1 MSPRFRVDCESPGYR
16 MSELSHHQPATASD
30 VARALEQGEFELWF
44 QPKVRLR
51 DNVITGAE
59 GLARWV
65 HPERGVLAPCH
76 FLDTLRDAALLDRFT
91 DQMIEQAIVFAG
103 DAVRLGREL
112 EVAVNLGPRSFLVP
126 GLTDYIHS
134 LLEAHHVPPRR
145 LVIEITEED
154 LLEEG
159 AEAAGAFEA
168 LGRLG
173 VRLAIDDFGT
183 GYSSLARLR
192 RLPVD
197 ELKIDQEFVGALGTD
212 NEDMVIVRTI
222 IELARLLNHATVAEG
237 IETIE
242 QLEVLRSLGCA
253 DGQGWLFAKPM
264 PRDQA
269 VALIASTHQLVPQ
282 HSTSPTSDLR
292 NRLSITSLFA
302 AGEWGNDGIRLHATS
317 HELSDALITD
327 RQQLEMMTALLD
339 IVPCCAFIKDEQAR
353 FIQANGQA
361 RAAMG
366 VESID
371 AILGRTDFDVY
382 RFDDAL
388 RFQADDLH
396 VLTTGKPIVERTERH
411 HRPDGSFGL
420 MQTSKVPVR
429 NRSGSIIGLAGF
441 SSELTPT

>member
-1 MSPRFRVDCESPGYR
+1 
-16 MSELSHHQPATASD
+16 MSELSHHNPTPIED
-30 VARALEQGEFELWF
+30 VARALDAGEFELWF

-51 DNVITGAE
+51 DHVITGAE

-65 HPERGVLAPCH
+65 HPERGVLTPYH
-76 FLDTLRDAALLDRFT
+76 FLGALRDAELLDRFT
-91 DQMIEQAIVFAG
+91 NLMIEQAIAFAG
-103 DAVRLGREL
+103 EAVRLDREL
-112 EVAVNLGPRSFLVP
+112 EVAVNLGPRSFLVA
-126 GLTDYIHS
+126 GLADYIHS
-134 LLEAHHVPPRR
+134 LLEIHQVPPRR
-145 LVIEITEED
+145 LVVEITEED

-237 IETIE
+237 IETVE
-242 QLEVLRSLGCA
+242 QLELLRSLGCA

-269 VALIASTHQLVPQ
+269 VELISSTDRLIPQ
-282 HSTSPTSDLR
+282 HSPPPDLALR
-292 NRLSITSLFA
+292 NRLSLTSLFA
-302 AGEWGNDGIRLHATS
+302 AGEWGNDGIRLHAAS
-317 HELSDALITD
+317 QELSDALITD

-339 IVPCCAFIKDEQAR
+339 IVPCSAFIKDEQAR
-353 FIQANGQA
+353 FVQANAQA
-361 RAAMG
+361 RAIMC
-366 VESID
+366 VDSID
-371 AILGRTDFDVY
+371 DIVGCTDFDVY
-382 RFDDAL
+382 DFDDAL

-396 VLTTGKPIVERTERH
+396 VLTTGKPIMDRTERH
-411 HRPDGSFGL
+411 RRADGSFGL

-429 NRSGSIIGLAGF
+429 NSSGAIIGLAGF
-441 SSELTPT
+441 SSDLS

>member
-1 MSPRFRVDCESPGYR
+1 
-16 MSELSHHQPATASD
+16 MSELSHHHPTSIDD
-30 VARALEQGEFELWF
+30 VARALEAREFELWF

-51 DNVITGAE
+51 DQVITGAE
-59 GLARWV
+59 GLARWI
-65 HPERGVLAPCH
+65 HPERGVLAPHH
-76 FLDTLRDAALLDRFT
+76 FLDALRNAELLDQFT
-91 DQMIEQAIVFAG
+91 NQMIEQAVAFAG
-103 DAVRLGREL
+103 DAVRLDREI

-126 GLTDYIHS
+126 GLAEYIDS
-134 LLEAHHVPPRR
+134 LLDIHQVPARR
-145 LVIEITEED
+145 LVVEITEED
-154 LLEEG
+154 LLEDG
-159 AEAAGAFEA
+159 PEAAGAFEA

-237 IETIE
+237 IETVE
-242 QLEVLRSLGCA
+242 QLELLRSLGCA

-264 PRDQA
+264 PRHQA
-269 VALIASTHQLVPQ
+269 VALISTTDRLVPK
-282 HSTSPTSDLR
+282 HIEPSGTDFR
-292 NRLSITSLFA
+292 NRLAITSLFA
-302 AGEWGNDGIRLHATS
+302 AGEWGQDGIRLHAAS
-317 HELSDALITD
+317 QELSDALITD

-353 FIQANGQA
+353 FVQANAQA
-361 RAAMG
+361 RAVMG

-371 AILGRTDFDVY
+371 AIVGRTDFDVY
-382 RFDDAL
+382 PFDDAL
-388 RFQADDLH
+388 RYQADDLH
-396 VLTTGKPIVERTERH
+396 VLTTGKPIMERAERH
-411 HRPDGSFGL
+411 TRPDGSYGL

-429 NRSGSIIGLAGF
+429 NSSGEIIGLAGF
-441 SSELTPT
+441 SSDLS

>member
-1 MSPRFRVDCESPGYR
+1 MSN
-16 MSELSHHQPATASD
+16 LSHHNATSTHD
-30 VARALEQGEFELWF
+30 VARALERREFQLWF

-51 DNVITGAE
+51 DNLITGAE
-59 GLARWV
+59 GLARWI
-65 HPERGVLAPCH
+65 HPQRGVLTPDH
-76 FLDTLRDAALLDRFT
+76 FLDALRHAELLERFT
-91 DQMIEQAIVFAG
+91 NQMIEQAIVFAG
-103 DAVRLGREL
+103 DAVRLGREI
-112 EVAVNLGPRSFLVP
+112 EVAVNLGPRSFLVA
-126 GLTDYIHS
+126 GLADYINS
-134 LLEAHHVPPRR
+134 LLEIHQVPPRR
-145 LVIEITEED
+145 LVVEITEED

-237 IETIE
+237 IETVE

-269 VALIASTHQLVPQ
+269 VKLIATTDRLVPQ
-282 HSTSPTSDLR
+282 HSSAPTTDLV

-302 AGEWGNDGIRLHATS
+302 AGEWGHDGIRLQAAS
-317 HELSDALITD
+317 QELTDALITD

-353 FIQANGQA
+353 FVQANAQA
-361 RAAMG
+361 RAIMG

-371 AILGRTDFDVY
+371 AIVGRTDFDVY
-382 RFDDAL
+382 NFDDAL
-388 RFQADDLH
+388 RYQADDLH
-396 VLTTGKPIVERTERH
+396 VLTTGKPIIERTERH
-411 HRPDGSFGL
+411 TLPDGSFGL
-420 MQTSKVPVR
+420 MRTSKLPVR
-429 NRSGSIIGLAGF
+429 NSDGAIIGLAGF
-441 SSELTPT
+441 GTDLA